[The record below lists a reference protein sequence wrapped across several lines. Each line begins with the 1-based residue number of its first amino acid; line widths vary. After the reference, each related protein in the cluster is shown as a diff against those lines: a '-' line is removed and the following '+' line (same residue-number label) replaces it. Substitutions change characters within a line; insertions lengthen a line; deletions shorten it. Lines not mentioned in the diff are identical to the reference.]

1 MATWS
6 ADNLNERETIIGKPA
21 RLHGWSL
28 TNTGR
33 ESRFVTFK
41 DGDRTTMTIVV
52 PAGRERNISGLNEP
66 YPNGLAVESLKGDG
80 TLMANVFFTV
90 RKR

>member
-6 ADNLNERETIIGKPA
+6 AENLNERETISKRPA

-33 ESRFVTFK
+33 EGRYVTFK
-41 DGDRTTMTIVV
+41 DEDRTTATIVV
-52 PAGRERNISGLNEP
+52 PAGVERNISGLDEP
-66 YPNGLAVESLKGDG
+66 YPNGLSVESLKGDG
-80 TLMANVFFTV
+80 TLIANVFFSV
-90 RKR
+90 RKK